1 MCKKSTC
8 STCRKSTGLLLL
20 TTHAT
25 HFCHDRTRSD
35 AAAPADRAHRSR
47 RHADHIGC
55 VEKATWWGCGNH
67 VPSVLDQIPEGDRC
81 ACEPKVEKEGKM
93 YPPKGPQ
100 PEA

>member
-8 STCRKSTGLLLL
+8 STCK
-20 TTHAT
+20 
-25 HFCHDRTRSD
+25 
-35 AAAPADRAHRSR
+35 
-47 RHADHIGC
+47 
-55 VEKATWWGCGNH
+55 KATWWGCGNH
-67 VPSVLDQIPEGDRC
+67 VPSVLDQVPEGDRC

>member
-1 MCKKSTC
+1 VLRSHTISTPQPL
-8 STCRKSTGLLLL
+8 RIELIV
-20 TTHAT
+20 AN
-25 HFCHDRTRSD
+25 
-35 AAAPADRAHRSR
+35 A
-47 RHADHIGC
+47 HADHICC